1 MASTPNSIELN
12 SCPTLVAD
20 TLTNDKSVTEPK
32 SIALFLDTFNNSAVL
47 PALPIITRSIDL
59 TESDAVWLLAAYQAT
74 FASFLLISGRV
85 SDVYSPKPVSVVGTV
100 FFGAISLGAGFVN
113 DRIVLIVLRA
123 LQGIGASLTIP
134 SALGMLVQIF
144 PEPVEQARAI
154 SMFAASAAIGN
165 STIIG
170 ALFVQYASWRWVFW
184 IIAVIALPIAVA
196 CIFLIPTTPRR
207 DDTKVSQLDFV
218 GVSTLTAA
226 IILFVYALTT
236 GSVSPWASA
245 GVLVPLFISVA
256 LVTAFFVWEAHVDE
270 KNAALPPKLWFYP
283 NFAVLFAVALVPY
296 FWWIQVYLTFV
307 PYWQEVLHWSS
318 IMTGVKFLSLAV
330 TGGIITINGERI
342 SRLGRSKLLIIGGL
356 CLELIGTIMLPFSDK
371 PHDEYWPLVFP
382 ALLIGTPGTA
392 TIFVLTN
399 ISFFRNTPPEY
410 AGTVGAVFNAALQLG
425 AAIGTSATTSIQA
438 TVDGR
443 TSSGSGFTGRFAAL
457 WFLVAYIA
465 LEIVGVAVFYRD
477 ERSLGDLEAKAAATD
492 PADVKGDTVVAT

>member
-1 MASTPNSIELN
+1 LPIQLPIASTPTSIELN
-12 SCPTLVAD
+12 SCPTLVAGAP
-20 TLTNDKSVTEPK
+20 TSDKSATEPK
-32 SIALFLDTFNNSAVL
+32 SITSVPQWLKYLLLAFFCLGQFLDTFNNSAVL

-85 SDVYSPKPVSVVGTV
+85 SDVYSPKPVFIVGTI
-100 FFGAISLGAGFVN
+100 FFGTISLGAGFVN
-113 DRIVLIVLRA
+113 GRIVLIVLRA

-144 PEPVEQARAI
+144 PEPTEQARAI

-165 STIIG
+165 ILGTIIG

-184 IIAVIALPIAVA
+184 IIAVVALPIAIA

-207 DDTKVSQLDFV
+207 DDTKASQLDFV

-256 LVTAFFVWEAHVDE
+256 LVAAFFVWEARVDE

-283 NFAVLFAVALVPY
+283 NFVVLFAVALVPY

-318 IMTGVKFLSLAV
+318 IMTGVKLCVLSPIHDTGIWANMILLA
-330 TGGIITINGERI
+330 
-342 SRLGRSKLLIIGGL
+342 
-356 CLELIGTIMLPFSDK
+356 CPLP
-371 PHDEYWPLVFP
+371 
-382 ALLIGTPGTA
+382 
-392 TIFVLTN
+392 
-399 ISFFRNTPPEY
+399 
-410 AGTVGAVFNAALQLG
+410 LQ
-425 AAIGTSATTSIQA
+425 
-438 TVDGR
+438 
-443 TSSGSGFTGRFAAL
+443 
-457 WFLVAYIA
+457 
-465 LEIVGVAVFYRD
+465 
-477 ERSLGDLEAKAAATD
+477 
-492 PADVKGDTVVAT
+492 VV